1 MSRLKLNNDELAK
14 IIYLK
19 ITINFCISMFEND
32 FEKVKSASYIIHKKC
47 FIREIKVFYKFF
59 KITFKNLDNN

>member
-32 FEKVKSASYIIHKKC
+32 FEKVKSVSYIIHKSVLSEKLNVLQ
-47 FIREIKVFYKFF
+47 I
-59 KITFKNLDNN
+59 L